1 MLTLT
6 SIEMAQEFIEQHP
19 LSFVYVSRTNCSVCH
34 ALLPQIEELLKE
46 FPKIELGFISADDV
60 EEVAGH
66 FSIFTVPAMML
77 FVDGKEMIREAR
89 FVHMEELRKKISKI
103 YGMV

>member
-46 FPKIELGFISADDV
+46 FPKIEVGFINADDV